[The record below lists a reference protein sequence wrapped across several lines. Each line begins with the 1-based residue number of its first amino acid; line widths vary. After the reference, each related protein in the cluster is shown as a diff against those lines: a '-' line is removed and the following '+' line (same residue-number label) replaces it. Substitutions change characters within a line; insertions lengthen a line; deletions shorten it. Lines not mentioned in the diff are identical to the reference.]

1 MTAWHQY
8 PRYTKVVG
16 FRAAGV
22 SAASAGSFWA
32 LRLREVRLFWG
43 WRVQDVD
50 LGFRTRQGEAAG

>member
-50 LGFRTRQGEAAG
+50 LGFRV